1 MKFKIGQVEIEMQD
15 EDVSKAIEAGELEL
29 KSDKLIEKTE
39 DTIIYSK
46 EDFETYTTNVKKK
59 EYEDTKDKAR
69 EMAMK
74 DVRDEF
80 GFTFDG
86 YKDVKTFASTVKE
99 KIIEEAKID
108 PSKKVEGLTEDLRLV
123 RENLKNKETEF
134 ETFKQGIQQKETRA
148 KKDTILS
155 TLIPKEGLVVSSD
168 ITLMALKNK
177 GFDVNITEAGKNE
190 FIFNG
195 EIIKDPSTLEPT
207 DGKSFVLD
215 KLKEMELI
223 SKPGGG
229 NGGDDETGGGKEG
242 SYEAFV
248 KEMKAQDIEEGT
260 SKFSEEM
267 TKRIKDKTLVM

>member
-15 EDVSKAIEAGELEL
+15 EDVSKAIETGELEL

-46 EDFETYTTNVKKK
+46 DDFETYTKNIKDEEYKATKVKAK
-59 EYEDTKDKAR
+59 

-74 DVRDEF
+74 TIRDEF
-80 GFTFDG
+80 GFTFEG
-86 YKDVKTFASTVKE
+86 YQDEKVFASTVKE

-108 PSKKVEGLTEDLRLV
+108 PSKKVEELNKDLKLV
-123 RENLKNKETEF
+123 RENLKTKETEF
-134 ETFKQGIQQKETRA
+134 ETFKQSIQQKETRA
-148 KKDTILS
+148 KKDSIIS

-177 GFDVNITEAGKNE
+177 GFDVNITETGKNE
-190 FIFNG
+190 FVFNG
-195 EIIKDPSTLEPT
+195 EVIKDPSTLEAT

-242 SYEAFV
+242 GYEAFV

>member
-1 MKFKIGQVEIEMQD
+1 MKFKIGQVEIEIQD
-15 EDVSKAIEAGELEL
+15 EDVSKAIETGELEL

-46 EDFETYTTNVKKK
+46 EDFETYTNNIKKK
-59 EYEDTKDKAR
+59 EYEDTKEKA
-69 EMAMK
+69 EEIAMK
-74 DVRDEF
+74 AIKNEF
-80 GFTFDG
+80 GFEIEG
-86 YKDVKTFASTVKE
+86 YKDVKTFTSSVKE

-108 PSKKVEGLTEDLRLV
+108 PSKKVEELNKDLKLV
-123 RENLKNKETEF
+123 RENLKAKETEF

-148 KKDTILS
+148 KKDSIIS

-190 FIFNG
+190 FVFNG
-195 EIIKDPSTLEPT
+195 EVIKDPTTLEAT

-229 NGGDDETGGGKEG
+229 NGGADETGGGKEG